1 MSQFFPSQID
11 QTCLFIYGWYI
22 IFWHAQ
28 FEFLIIRHLN
38 MKLLFLWFRRNFPPR
53 ATLWLVWWG
62 WSKYR
67 SHDQLLDCPHD
78 CPHNRPHESP
88 WVPMTDNNCEI
99 RAGRWE
105 SAQDIKIFHS
115 GARNPRRRLG
125 NDQRL
130 ISVEKLSRSS
140 NPSSTL
146 SMNLP
151 AKVMLSKKSP
161 HPWSCSRN
169 PHQHHDKSRALE

>member
-1 MSQFFPSQID
+1 
-11 QTCLFIYGWYI
+11 
-22 IFWHAQ
+22 
-28 FEFLIIRHLN
+28 
-38 MKLLFLWFRRNFPPR
+38 
-53 ATLWLVWWG
+53 
-62 WSKYR
+62 
-67 SHDQLLDCPHD
+67 
-78 CPHNRPHESP
+78 
-88 WVPMTDNNCEI
+88 MTDNNCEI

-151 AKVMLSKKSP
+151 AKVTLSKKSP
-161 HPWSCSRN
+161 ILDPVQEILISIMISRGPWSN
-169 PHQHHDKSRALE
+169 EGAAIDLENAQDRPVTGAPLLEM